1 MVEIKNCFGN
11 LIDLSKIKLYMLF
24 RFIISS
30 KNVFIRFYHSID
42 SIYKNYELNDK
53 RFVNNK

>member
-1 MVEIKNCFGN
+1 
-11 LIDLSKIKLYMLF
+11 MLF